1 MDKPL
6 IVQTTVETKQNGQ
19 QLADSLLKE
28 RLAACCQ
35 ISGPIE
41 SRYWWQGEIENS
53 PEYLLSLKTFS
64 SLFARV
70 EQLIMK
76 EHPYDV
82 PEIIATEMTSVSG
95 PYYEWMKEELQS

>member
-19 QLADSLLKE
+19 QLADSLLRK

-41 SRYWWQGEIENS
+41 SRYWWQGEIEHS

-64 SLFARV
+64 SLFVKV
-70 EQLIMK
+70 EQLIAE

-82 PEIIATEMTSVSG
+82 PEIIAMEITNISAS
-95 PYYEWMKEELQS
+95 YRNWMKEELQS

>member
-19 QLADSLLKE
+19 QLADTLLSK

-35 ISGPIE
+35 ITGPIE

-53 PEYLLSLKTFS
+53 AEYLLSLKTFS
-64 SLFARV
+64 SLFSDV
-70 EQLIMK
+70 EQLILS
-76 EHPYDV
+76 EHDYDV
-82 PEIIATEMTSVSG
+82 PEIIATEITNISES
-95 PYYEWMKEELQS
+95 YLQWMKEELQS

>member
-19 QLADSLLKE
+19 QLADALLKK
-28 RLAACCQ
+28 RLVACCQ

-41 SRYWWQGEIENS
+41 SRYWWKDKIENS

-64 SLFARV
+64 SLFADV
-70 EQLIMK
+70 EQVIT
-76 EHPYDV
+76 EGHPYDV
-82 PEIIATEMTSVSG
+82 PEILAVEITNISE
-95 PYYEWMKEELQS
+95 PYFHWMKEELKP

>member
-6 IVQTTVETKQNGQ
+6 LVQTTVETKQNGQ
-19 QLADSLLKE
+19 QLADALLKK

-35 ISGPIE
+35 VSGPIE

-53 PEYLLSLKTFS
+53 QEYTLSLKTFS
-64 SLFARV
+64 SLFTAV
-70 EQLIMK
+70 EQLIVN

-82 PEIIATEMTSVSG
+82 PEIIATEITNIGES
-95 PYYEWMKEELQS
+95 YRKWMKEELL